1 MRSIHFFNNWNMK
14 RKILAVFLP
23 LLTLSILLILVSS
36 ISLIIRNG
44 KAEAMNNAEDKLSLV
59 TGQTDQILSNITY
72 NIKAFSTSSALQD
85 AIRAEYPDNNYGNY
99 MFSSTMHNAV
109 HNIME
114 IQSLI
119 SSGYIHTRDGRIFDI
134 KTDEIRTP
142 DAGMDGRYQEIAA
155 EKGRILLEY
164 PADKSGAA
172 ALTVSKSLIDIR
184 SGSCL
189 GILTFDIKESLFYD
203 SYHSVS
209 DVGNECFLL
218 VDGAGTIISS
228 ENRDELQ
235 TTAPPE
241 ILRLL
246 DKTESP
252 ARETGQEAANKT
264 RPEIK
269 PETGQKT
276 EPGATQKMEPDPRQ
290 RTGGQTAGSSP
301 PAEHMLILS
310 SATENG
316 DYLVVYMM
324 RYYRI
329 YKEALNL
336 ALLLLVIGILVLAA
350 GVFLSSLLAQ
360 SIVRPVIRL
369 ADYADEAG
377 KGNFDLPV
385 PAHSGDEIGFLAER
399 FGVMNRNIKELT
411 TRIYNEQTQKKEYEL
426 KMLQAQINPHFL
438 YNCLDN
444 ISSLI
449 TDRKNETATAMVSHL
464 GRYYRAILSKGRNI
478 ITIREELELIRAY
491 LEIQLIRTP
500 DLFTYEIGADGE
512 ILDFKMLKM
521 ILQPIVENSVIHG
534 FAGCKNG
541 GYIKIE
547 GTLENQTVCIR
558 ISDNGKGVPENSHSF
573 IFAPAP
579 TAIPKHFGL
588 KNIQERIRL
597 KYGEKYGISI
607 KSEQG
612 KGTQITVRFPKML

>member
-1 MRSIHFFNNWNMK
+1 MRRTYFFTNWNMK
-14 RKILAVFLP
+14 RKILTVFLP
-23 LLTLSILLILVSS
+23 LLMLSTLLILVSS

-44 KAEAMNNAEDKLSLV
+44 KAEALNNAKDKLSLV

-119 SSGYIHTRDGRIFDI
+119 SSGYIHTRDGRVFDI

-142 DAGMDGRYQEIAA
+142 DAEMDARYREIAA

-209 DVGNECFLL
+209 DEENECFLL
-218 VDGAGTIISS
+218 IDSAGTIISS

-235 TTAPPE
+235 TTASPE
-241 ILRLL
+241 ILGLL
-246 DKTESP
+246 E
-252 ARETGQEAANKT
+252 GMG
-264 RPEIK
+264 K
-269 PETGQKT
+269 PEQKT
-276 EPGATQKMEPDPRQ
+276 QYKS
-290 RTGGQTAGSSP
+290 GGKIPQETT
-301 PAEHMLILS
+301 AEHMLLLS
-310 SATENG
+310 SETENG

-336 ALLLLVIGILVLAA
+336 ALFLLIIGILVLAA
-350 GVFLSSLLAQ
+350 GVLLSSRLAQ
-360 SIVRPVIRL
+360 SIVGPVIRL

-385 PAHSGDEIGFLAER
+385 PVHSGDEIGFLAER
-399 FGVMNRNIKELT
+399 FGVMNHNIKELT

-449 TDRKNETATAMVSHL
+449 TDQKNETATAMVSHL

-478 ITIREELELIRAY
+478 ITIREELELIQAY
-491 LEIQLIRTP
+491 LEIQLIRIP
-500 DLFTYEIGADGE
+500 DLFTYEITVDE
-512 ILDFKMLKM
+512 DILDFKILKM

-534 FAGCKNG
+534 FAGFKNSG
-541 GYIKIE
+541 RIKIE
-547 GTLENQTVCIR
+547 GTLENQTVCIL
-558 ISDNGKGVPENSHSF
+558 ISDNGKGIPEGSRSS

-597 KYGEKYGISI
+597 KHGEKYGISI

-612 KGTQITVRFPKML
+612 QGTRIEVRFPKTL

>member
-1 MRSIHFFNNWNMK
+1 MRRTYFFTNWNMK

-23 LLTLSILLILVSS
+23 LLMLSTLLILVSS

-44 KAEAMNNAEDKLSLV
+44 KAEALNNAKDKLSLV

-119 SSGYIHTRDGRIFDI
+119 SSGYIHTRDGRVFDI

-142 DAGMDGRYQEIAA
+142 DAEMDARYREIAA

-209 DVGNECFLL
+209 DEENECFLL
-218 VDGAGTIISS
+218 IDSAGTIISS

-235 TTAPPE
+235 TTASTE
-241 ILRLL
+241 ILGLL
-246 DKTESP
+246 E
-252 ARETGQEAANKT
+252 GMG
-264 RPEIK
+264 K
-269 PETGQKT
+269 PEQKT
-276 EPGATQKMEPDPRQ
+276 QYKS
-290 RTGGQTAGSSP
+290 GGKIPQETT
-301 PAEHMLILS
+301 AEHMLLLS
-310 SATENG
+310 SETENG

-336 ALLLLVIGILVLAA
+336 ALFLLIIGILVLVV
-350 GVFLSSLLAQ
+350 GVLLSSRLAQ
-360 SIVRPVIRL
+360 SIVGPVIRL

-385 PAHSGDEIGFLAER
+385 PVHSGDEIGFLAER
-399 FGVMNRNIKELT
+399 FGVMNHNIKELT
-411 TRIYNEQTQKKEYEL
+411 TGIYNEQTQKKEYEL

-449 TDRKNETATAMVSHL
+449 TDQKNETATAMVSHL

-491 LEIQLIRTP
+491 LEIQLIRIP
-500 DLFTYEIGADGE
+500 DLFTYEITVDE
-512 ILDFKMLKM
+512 DILDFKILKM

-534 FAGCKNG
+534 FAGYKNSG
-541 GYIKIE
+541 RIKIE
-547 GTLENQTVCIR
+547 GTLENQTVCIL
-558 ISDNGKGVPENSHSF
+558 ISDNGKGIPEGSRSS

-597 KYGEKYGISI
+597 KHGEKYGISI
-607 KSEQG
+607 KSEPGQ
-612 KGTQITVRFPKML
+612 GTQITVRFPKTL

>member
-1 MRSIHFFNNWNMK
+1 MRRTYFFTNWNMK

-23 LLTLSILLILVSS
+23 LLMLSTLLILVSS

-44 KAEAMNNAEDKLSLV
+44 KAEALNNAKDKLSLV

-119 SSGYIHTRDGRIFDI
+119 SSGYIHTRDGRVFDI

-142 DAGMDGRYQEIAA
+142 DAEMDARYREIAA

-209 DVGNECFLL
+209 DEENECFLL
-218 VDGAGTIISS
+218 IDSAGTIISS

-235 TTAPPE
+235 TTASPE
-241 ILRLL
+241 ILDLL
-246 DKTESP
+246 ESM
-252 ARETGQEAANKT
+252 G
-264 RPEIK
+264 K
-269 PETGQKT
+269 PEQTTQYK
-276 EPGATQKMEPDPRQ
+276 PGGKIPQET
-290 RTGGQTAGSSP
+290 T
-301 PAEHMLILS
+301 AEHMLLLS
-310 SATENG
+310 SETENG

-336 ALLLLVIGILVLAA
+336 ALFLLIIGILVLVV
-350 GVFLSSLLAQ
+350 GVLLSSRLAQ
-360 SIVRPVIRL
+360 SIVGPVIRL

-385 PAHSGDEIGFLAER
+385 PVHSGDEIGFLAER
-399 FGVMNRNIKELT
+399 FGVMNHNIKELT
-411 TRIYNEQTQKKEYEL
+411 TGIYNEQTQKKEYEL

-449 TDRKNETATAMVSHL
+449 TDQKNETATAMVSHL

-491 LEIQLIRTP
+491 LEIQLIRIP
-500 DLFTYEIGADGE
+500 DLFTYEITVDE
-512 ILDFKMLKM
+512 DILDFKILKM

-534 FAGCKNG
+534 FAGFKNSG
-541 GYIKIE
+541 RIKIE
-547 GTLENQTVCIR
+547 GTLENQTVCIL
-558 ISDNGKGVPENSHSF
+558 ISDNGKGIPEGSRSS

-597 KYGEKYGISI
+597 KHGEKYGISI
-607 KSEQG
+607 KSEPGQ
-612 KGTQITVRFPKML
+612 GTQIGVRFPKTL

>member
-1 MRSIHFFNNWNMK
+1 MCRTYFFTNWNMK

-23 LLTLSILLILVSS
+23 LLMLSTLLILVSS

-44 KAEAMNNAEDKLSLV
+44 KAEALNNAKDKLSLV

-119 SSGYIHTRDGRIFDI
+119 SSGYIHTRDGRVFDI

-142 DAGMDGRYQEIAA
+142 DAEMDAHYREIAA

-209 DVGNECFLL
+209 DEENECFLL
-218 VDGAGTIISS
+218 IDSAGTIISS

-235 TTAPPE
+235 TTASPE
-241 ILRLL
+241 ILGLL
-246 DKTESP
+246 E
-252 ARETGQEAANKT
+252 GMG
-264 RPEIK
+264 K
-269 PETGQKT
+269 PEQKT
-276 EPGATQKMEPDPRQ
+276 QYKS
-290 RTGGQTAGSSP
+290 GGKIPQETT
-301 PAEHMLILS
+301 AEHMLLLS
-310 SATENG
+310 SETENG

-336 ALLLLVIGILVLAA
+336 ALFLLIIGILVLVV
-350 GVFLSSLLAQ
+350 GVLLSSRLAQ
-360 SIVRPVIRL
+360 SIVGPVIRL

-385 PAHSGDEIGFLAER
+385 PVHSGDEIGFLAER
-399 FGVMNRNIKELT
+399 FGVMNHNIKELT

-449 TDRKNETATAMVSHL
+449 TDQKNETATAMVSHL

-491 LEIQLIRTP
+491 LEIQLIRIP
-500 DLFTYEIGADGE
+500 DLFTYEITVDE
-512 ILDFKMLKM
+512 DILDFKILKM

-534 FAGCKNG
+534 FAGFKNSG
-541 GYIKIE
+541 RIKIE
-547 GTLENQTVCIR
+547 GTLENQTVCIL
-558 ISDNGKGVPENSHSF
+558 ISDNGKGIPEGSRSS

-597 KYGEKYGISI
+597 KHGEKYGISI

-612 KGTQITVRFPKML
+612 QGTQIEVRFPKTL

>member
-1 MRSIHFFNNWNMK
+1 MRRTYFFTNWNMK

-23 LLTLSILLILVSS
+23 LLMLSTLLILVSS

-44 KAEAMNNAEDKLSLV
+44 KAEALNNAKDKLSLV

-119 SSGYIHTRDGRIFDI
+119 FSGYIHTRDGRIFDI

-142 DAGMDGRYQEIAA
+142 DAEMDARYREIAA

-209 DVGNECFLL
+209 DEENECFLL
-218 VDGAGTIISS
+218 IDSAGTIISS

-235 TTAPPE
+235 TTASPE
-241 ILRLL
+241 ILGLL
-246 DKTESP
+246 E
-252 ARETGQEAANKT
+252 GMG
-264 RPEIK
+264 K
-269 PETGQKT
+269 PEQKT
-276 EPGATQKMEPDPRQ
+276 QYKS
-290 RTGGQTAGSSP
+290 GGKIPQETT
-301 PAEHMLILS
+301 AEHMLLLS
-310 SATENG
+310 SETENG

-336 ALLLLVIGILVLAA
+336 ALFLLIIGILVLAA
-350 GVFLSSLLAQ
+350 GVLLSSRLAQ
-360 SIVRPVIRL
+360 SIVGPVIRL

-385 PAHSGDEIGFLAER
+385 PVHSGDEIGFLAER
-399 FGVMNRNIKELT
+399 FGVMNHNIKELT

-449 TDRKNETATAMVSHL
+449 TDQKNETATAMVSHL

-491 LEIQLIRTP
+491 LEIQLIRIP
-500 DLFTYEIGADGE
+500 DLFTYEITVDE
-512 ILDFKMLKM
+512 DILDFKILKM

-534 FAGCKNG
+534 FAGFKNSG
-541 GYIKIE
+541 RIKIE
-547 GTLENQTVCIR
+547 GTLENQTVCIL
-558 ISDNGKGVPENSHSF
+558 ISDNGKGIPEGSRSS

-597 KYGEKYGISI
+597 KHGEKYGISI

-612 KGTQITVRFPKML
+612 QGTQIEVRFPKTL

>member
-1 MRSIHFFNNWNMK
+1 MRRTYFFTNWNMK

-23 LLTLSILLILVSS
+23 LLMLSTLLILVSS

-44 KAEAMNNAEDKLSLV
+44 KAEALNNAKDKLSLV

-119 SSGYIHTRDGRIFDI
+119 SSGYIHTRDGRVFDI

-142 DAGMDGRYQEIAA
+142 DAEMDARYREIAA

-209 DVGNECFLL
+209 DEENECFLL
-218 VDGAGTIISS
+218 IDSAGTIISS

-235 TTAPPE
+235 TTASPE
-241 ILRLL
+241 ILGLL
-246 DKTESP
+246 E
-252 ARETGQEAANKT
+252 GMG
-264 RPEIK
+264 K
-269 PETGQKT
+269 PEQKT
-276 EPGATQKMEPDPRQ
+276 QYKS
-290 RTGGQTAGSSP
+290 GGKIPQETT
-301 PAEHMLILS
+301 AEHMLLLS
-310 SATENG
+310 SETENG

-336 ALLLLVIGILVLAA
+336 ALFLLIIGILVLAA
-350 GVFLSSLLAQ
+350 GVLLSSRLAQ
-360 SIVRPVIRL
+360 SIVGPVIRL

-385 PAHSGDEIGFLAER
+385 PVHSGDEIGFLAER
-399 FGVMNRNIKELT
+399 FGVMNHNIKELT

-449 TDRKNETATAMVSHL
+449 TDQKNETATAMVSHL

-491 LEIQLIRTP
+491 LEIQLIRIP
-500 DLFTYEIGADGE
+500 DLFTYEITVDE
-512 ILDFKMLKM
+512 DILDFKILKM

-534 FAGCKNG
+534 FAGFKNSG
-541 GYIKIE
+541 RIKIE
-547 GTLENQTVCIR
+547 GTLENQTVCIL
-558 ISDNGKGVPENSHSF
+558 ISDNGKGIPEGSRSS

-579 TAIPKHFGL
+579 TAIPKLFGL

-597 KYGEKYGISI
+597 KHGEKYGISI

-612 KGTQITVRFPKML
+612 QGTRIEVRFPKTL

>member
-1 MRSIHFFNNWNMK
+1 MRRTYFFTNWNMK

-23 LLTLSILLILVSS
+23 LLMLSTLLILVSS

-44 KAEAMNNAEDKLSLV
+44 KAEALNNAKDKLSLV

-119 SSGYIHTRDGRIFDI
+119 SSGYIHTRDGRVFDI

-142 DAGMDGRYQEIAA
+142 DAEMDARYREIAA

-209 DVGNECFLL
+209 DEENECFLL
-218 VDGAGTIISS
+218 IDSAGTIISS

-235 TTAPPE
+235 TTASPE
-241 ILRLL
+241 ILGLL
-246 DKTESP
+246 E
-252 ARETGQEAANKT
+252 GMG
-264 RPEIK
+264 K
-269 PETGQKT
+269 PEQKT
-276 EPGATQKMEPDPRQ
+276 QYKS
-290 RTGGQTAGSSP
+290 GGKIPQETT
-301 PAEHMLILS
+301 AEHMLLLS
-310 SATENG
+310 SETENG

-336 ALLLLVIGILVLAA
+336 ALFLLIIGILVLAA
-350 GVFLSSLLAQ
+350 GVLLSSRLAQ
-360 SIVRPVIRL
+360 SIVGPVIRL

-385 PAHSGDEIGFLAER
+385 PVHSGDEIGFLAER
-399 FGVMNRNIKELT
+399 FGVMNHNIKELT
-411 TRIYNEQTQKKEYEL
+411 TGIYNEQTQKKEYEL

-449 TDRKNETATAMVSHL
+449 TDQKNETATAMVSHL

-491 LEIQLIRTP
+491 LEIQLIRIP
-500 DLFTYEIGADGE
+500 DLFTYEITVDE
-512 ILDFKMLKM
+512 DILDFKILKM

-534 FAGCKNG
+534 FAGYKNSG
-541 GYIKIE
+541 RIKIE
-547 GTLENQTVCIR
+547 GTLENQTVCIL
-558 ISDNGKGVPENSHSF
+558 ISDNGKGIPEGSRSS

-597 KYGEKYGISI
+597 KHGEKYGISI

-612 KGTQITVRFPKML
+612 QGTQIEVRFPKTL

>member
-1 MRSIHFFNNWNMK
+1 MRRTYFFTNWNMK
-14 RKILAVFLP
+14 RKILTVFLP
-23 LLTLSILLILVSS
+23 LLMLSTLLILVSS

-44 KAEAMNNAEDKLSLV
+44 KAEALNNAKDKLSLV

-119 SSGYIHTRDGRIFDI
+119 SSGYIHTRDGRVFDI

-142 DAGMDGRYQEIAA
+142 DAEMDARYREIAA

-209 DVGNECFLL
+209 DEENECFLL
-218 VDGAGTIISS
+218 IDSAGTIISS

-235 TTAPPE
+235 TTASPE
-241 ILRLL
+241 ILGLL
-246 DKTESP
+246 E
-252 ARETGQEAANKT
+252 GMG
-264 RPEIK
+264 K
-269 PETGQKT
+269 PEQKT
-276 EPGATQKMEPDPRQ
+276 QYKS
-290 RTGGQTAGSSP
+290 GGKIPQETT
-301 PAEHMLILS
+301 AEHMLLLS
-310 SATENG
+310 SETENG

-336 ALLLLVIGILVLAA
+336 ALFLLIIGILVLAA
-350 GVFLSSLLAQ
+350 GVLLSSRLAQ
-360 SIVRPVIRL
+360 SIVGPVIRL

-385 PAHSGDEIGFLAER
+385 PVHSGDEIGFLAER
-399 FGVMNRNIKELT
+399 FGVMNHNIKELT

-449 TDRKNETATAMVSHL
+449 TDQKNETATAMVSHL

-491 LEIQLIRTP
+491 LEIQLIRIP
-500 DLFTYEIGADGE
+500 DLFTYEITVDE
-512 ILDFKMLKM
+512 DILDFKILKM

-534 FAGCKNG
+534 FAGFKNSG
-541 GYIKIE
+541 RIKIE
-547 GTLENQTVCIR
+547 GTLENQTVCIL
-558 ISDNGKGVPENSHSF
+558 ISDNGKGIPEGSRSS

-607 KSEQG
+607 KSEPGQ
-612 KGTQITVRFPKML
+612 GTQIGVRFPKTL

>member
-1 MRSIHFFNNWNMK
+1 MRRTYFFTNWNMK
-14 RKILAVFLP
+14 RKILTVFLP
-23 LLTLSILLILVSS
+23 LLMLSTLLILVSS

-44 KAEAMNNAEDKLSLV
+44 KAEALNNAKDKLSLV

-119 SSGYIHTRDGRIFDI
+119 SSGYIHTRDGRVFDI

-142 DAGMDGRYQEIAA
+142 DAEMDARYREIAA

-209 DVGNECFLL
+209 DEENECFLL
-218 VDGAGTIISS
+218 IDSAGTIISS
-228 ENRDELQ
+228 ENRGELQ
-235 TTAPPE
+235 TTASPE
-241 ILRLL
+241 ILGLL
-246 DKTESP
+246 E
-252 ARETGQEAANKT
+252 GMG
-264 RPEIK
+264 K
-269 PETGQKT
+269 PEQKT
-276 EPGATQKMEPDPRQ
+276 QYKS
-290 RTGGQTAGSSP
+290 GGKIPQETT
-301 PAEHMLILS
+301 AEHMLLLS
-310 SATENG
+310 SETENG

-336 ALLLLVIGILVLAA
+336 ALFLLIIGILVLAA
-350 GVFLSSLLAQ
+350 GVLLSSRLAQ
-360 SIVRPVIRL
+360 SIVGPVIRL

-385 PAHSGDEIGFLAER
+385 PVHSGDEIGFLAER
-399 FGVMNRNIKELT
+399 FGVMNHNIKELT

-449 TDRKNETATAMVSHL
+449 TDQKNETATAMVSHL

-491 LEIQLIRTP
+491 LEIQLIRIP
-500 DLFTYEIGADGE
+500 DLFTYEITVDE
-512 ILDFKMLKM
+512 DILDFKILKM

-534 FAGCKNG
+534 FAGFKNSG
-541 GYIKIE
+541 RIKIE
-547 GTLENQTVCIR
+547 GTLENQTVCIL
-558 ISDNGKGVPENSHSF
+558 ISDNGKGIPEGSRSS

-597 KYGEKYGISI
+597 KHGEKYGISI

-612 KGTQITVRFPKML
+612 QGTQIEVRFPKTL

>member
-1 MRSIHFFNNWNMK
+1 MRRTYFFTNWNMK
-14 RKILAVFLP
+14 RKILTVFLP
-23 LLTLSILLILVSS
+23 LLMLSTLLILVSS

-44 KAEAMNNAEDKLSLV
+44 KAEALNNAKDKLSLV

-134 KTDEIRTP
+134 KTDEIRAP
-142 DAGMDGRYQEIAA
+142 DAEMDARYREIAA

-209 DVGNECFLL
+209 DEENECFLL
-218 VDGAGTIISS
+218 IDSAGTIISS

-235 TTAPPE
+235 TTASPE
-241 ILRLL
+241 ILGLL
-246 DKTESP
+246 E
-252 ARETGQEAANKT
+252 GMG
-264 RPEIK
+264 K
-269 PETGQKT
+269 PEQKT
-276 EPGATQKMEPDPRQ
+276 QYKS
-290 RTGGQTAGSSP
+290 GGKIPQETT
-301 PAEHMLILS
+301 AEHMLLLS
-310 SATENG
+310 SETENG

-336 ALLLLVIGILVLAA
+336 ALFLLIIGILVLAA
-350 GVFLSSLLAQ
+350 GVLLSSRLAQ
-360 SIVRPVIRL
+360 SIVGPVIRL

-385 PAHSGDEIGFLAER
+385 PVHSGDEIGFLAER
-399 FGVMNRNIKELT
+399 FGVMNHNIKELT

-449 TDRKNETATAMVSHL
+449 TDQKNETATAMVSHL

-491 LEIQLIRTP
+491 LEIQLIRIP
-500 DLFTYEIGADGE
+500 DLFTYEITVDE
-512 ILDFKMLKM
+512 DILDFKILKM

-534 FAGCKNG
+534 FAGFKNSG
-541 GYIKIE
+541 RIKIE
-547 GTLENQTVCIR
+547 GTLENQTVCIL
-558 ISDNGKGVPENSHSF
+558 ISDNGKGIPEGSRSS

-597 KYGEKYGISI
+597 KHGEKYGISI

-612 KGTQITVRFPKML
+612 QGTQIEVRFPKTL

>member
-1 MRSIHFFNNWNMK
+1 MRRTYFFTNWNMK
-14 RKILAVFLP
+14 RKILTVFLP
-23 LLTLSILLILVSS
+23 LLMLSTLLILVSS

-44 KAEAMNNAEDKLSLV
+44 KAEALNNAKDKLSLV

-119 SSGYIHTRDGRIFDI
+119 SSGYIHTRDGRVFDI

-142 DAGMDGRYQEIAA
+142 DAEMDARYREIAA

-209 DVGNECFLL
+209 DEENECFLL
-218 VDGAGTIISS
+218 IDSAGTIISS

-235 TTAPPE
+235 TMASPE
-241 ILRLL
+241 ILGLL
-246 DKTESP
+246 E
-252 ARETGQEAANKT
+252 GMG
-264 RPEIK
+264 K
-269 PETGQKT
+269 PEQKT
-276 EPGATQKMEPDPRQ
+276 QYKS
-290 RTGGQTAGSSP
+290 GGKIPQETT
-301 PAEHMLILS
+301 AEHMLLLS
-310 SATENG
+310 SETENG

-336 ALLLLVIGILVLAA
+336 ALFLLIIGILVLAA
-350 GVFLSSLLAQ
+350 GVLLSSRLAQ
-360 SIVRPVIRL
+360 SIVGPVIRL

-385 PAHSGDEIGFLAER
+385 PVHSGDEIGFLAER
-399 FGVMNRNIKELT
+399 FGVMNHNIKELT

-449 TDRKNETATAMVSHL
+449 TDQKNETATAMVSHL

-491 LEIQLIRTP
+491 LEIQLIRIP
-500 DLFTYEIGADGE
+500 DLFTYEITVDE
-512 ILDFKMLKM
+512 DILDFKILKM

-534 FAGCKNG
+534 FAGFKNSG
-541 GYIKIE
+541 RIKIE
-547 GTLENQTVCIR
+547 GTLENQTVCIL
-558 ISDNGKGVPENSHSF
+558 ISDNGKGIPEGSRSS

-597 KYGEKYGISI
+597 KHGEKYGISI

-612 KGTQITVRFPKML
+612 QGTRIEVRFPKTL

>member
-1 MRSIHFFNNWNMK
+1 MRRTYFFTNWNMK
-14 RKILAVFLP
+14 RKILTVFLP
-23 LLTLSILLILVSS
+23 LLMLSTLLILVSS

-44 KAEAMNNAEDKLSLV
+44 KAEALNNAKDKLSLV

-142 DAGMDGRYQEIAA
+142 DAEMDARYREIAA

-209 DVGNECFLL
+209 DEENECFLL
-218 VDGAGTIISS
+218 IDSAGTIISS

-235 TTAPPE
+235 TTASPE
-241 ILRLL
+241 ILGLL
-246 DKTESP
+246 E
-252 ARETGQEAANKT
+252 GMG
-264 RPEIK
+264 K
-269 PETGQKT
+269 PEQKT
-276 EPGATQKMEPDPRQ
+276 QYKS
-290 RTGGQTAGSSP
+290 GGKIPQETT
-301 PAEHMLILS
+301 AEHMLLLS
-310 SATENG
+310 SETENG

-336 ALLLLVIGILVLAA
+336 ALFLLIIGILVLAA
-350 GVFLSSLLAQ
+350 GVLLSSRLAQ
-360 SIVRPVIRL
+360 SIVGPVIRL

-385 PAHSGDEIGFLAER
+385 PVHSGDEIGFLAER
-399 FGVMNRNIKELT
+399 FGVMNHNIKELT

-449 TDRKNETATAMVSHL
+449 TDQKNETATAMVSHL

-491 LEIQLIRTP
+491 LEIQLIRIP
-500 DLFTYEIGADGE
+500 DLFTYEITVDE
-512 ILDFKMLKM
+512 DILDFKILKM

-534 FAGCKNG
+534 FAGFKSSG
-541 GYIKIE
+541 RIKIE
-547 GTLENQTVCIR
+547 GTLENQTVCIL
-558 ISDNGKGVPENSHSF
+558 ISDNGKGIPEGSRSS

-597 KYGEKYGISI
+597 KHGEKYGISI
-607 KSEQG
+607 MSEQG
-612 KGTQITVRFPKML
+612 Q

>member
-1 MRSIHFFNNWNMK
+1 MRGTYFFTNWNMK

-23 LLTLSILLILVSS
+23 LLMLSTLLILVSS

-44 KAEAMNNAEDKLSLV
+44 KAEALNNAKDKLSLV

-134 KTDEIRTP
+134 KTDEIRAP
-142 DAGMDGRYQEIAA
+142 DAEMDARYREIAA

-209 DVGNECFLL
+209 DEENECFLL
-218 VDGAGTIISS
+218 IDSAGTIISS

-235 TTAPPE
+235 TTASPE
-241 ILRLL
+241 ILGLL
-246 DKTESP
+246 E
-252 ARETGQEAANKT
+252 GMG
-264 RPEIK
+264 K
-269 PETGQKT
+269 PEQKT
-276 EPGATQKMEPDPRQ
+276 QYKS
-290 RTGGQTAGSSP
+290 GGKIPQETM
-301 PAEHMLILS
+301 AEHMLLLS
-310 SATENG
+310 SETENG

-336 ALLLLVIGILVLAA
+336 ALFLLIIGILVLAA
-350 GVFLSSLLAQ
+350 GVLLSSRLAQ
-360 SIVRPVIRL
+360 SIVGPVIRL

-385 PAHSGDEIGFLAER
+385 PVHSGDEIGFLAER
-399 FGVMNRNIKELT
+399 FGVMNHNIKELT

-449 TDRKNETATAMVSHL
+449 TDQKNETATAMVSHL

-491 LEIQLIRTP
+491 LEIQLIRIP
-500 DLFTYEIGADGE
+500 DLFTYEITVDE
-512 ILDFKMLKM
+512 DILDFKILKM

-534 FAGCKNG
+534 FAGFKSSG
-541 GYIKIE
+541 RIKIE
-547 GTLENQTVCIR
+547 GTLENQTVCIL
-558 ISDNGKGVPENSHSF
+558 ISDNGKGIPEGSRSS

-597 KYGEKYGISI
+597 KHGEKYGISI

-612 KGTQITVRFPKML
+612 QGTQIEVRFPKTL

>member
-1 MRSIHFFNNWNMK
+1 MRRTYFFTNWNMK

-23 LLTLSILLILVSS
+23 LLMLSTLLILVSS

-44 KAEAMNNAEDKLSLV
+44 KAEALNNAKDKLSLV

-119 SSGYIHTRDGRIFDI
+119 SSGYIHTRDGRVFDI

-142 DAGMDGRYQEIAA
+142 DAEMDARYREIAA

-209 DVGNECFLL
+209 DEENECFLL
-218 VDGAGTIISS
+218 IDSAGTIISS

-235 TTAPPE
+235 TTASTE
-241 ILRLL
+241 ILGLL
-246 DKTESP
+246 E
-252 ARETGQEAANKT
+252 GMG
-264 RPEIK
+264 K
-269 PETGQKT
+269 PEQKT
-276 EPGATQKMEPDPRQ
+276 QYKS
-290 RTGGQTAGSSP
+290 GGKIPQETT
-301 PAEHMLILS
+301 AEHMLLLS
-310 SATENG
+310 SETENG

-336 ALLLLVIGILVLAA
+336 ALFLLIIGILVLAA
-350 GVFLSSLLAQ
+350 GVLLSSRLAQ
-360 SIVRPVIRL
+360 SIVGPVIRL

-385 PAHSGDEIGFLAER
+385 PVHSGDEIGFLAER
-399 FGVMNRNIKELT
+399 FGVMNHNIKELT

-426 KMLQAQINPHFL
+426 KRLQAQINPHFL

-449 TDRKNETATAMVSHL
+449 TDQKNETATAMVSHL

-491 LEIQLIRTP
+491 LEIQLIRIP
-500 DLFTYEIGADGE
+500 DLFTYEITVDE
-512 ILDFKMLKM
+512 DILDFKILKM

-534 FAGCKNG
+534 FAGFKSSG
-541 GYIKIE
+541 RIKIE
-547 GTLENQTVCIR
+547 GTLENQTVCIL
-558 ISDNGKGVPENSHSF
+558 ISDNGKGIPEGSRSS

-597 KYGEKYGISI
+597 KHGEKYGISI

-612 KGTQITVRFPKML
+612 QGTQIEVRFPKTL

>member
-1 MRSIHFFNNWNMK
+1 MGGYTMRRTYFFTNWNMK

-23 LLTLSILLILVSS
+23 LLMLSTLLILVSS

-44 KAEAMNNAEDKLSLV
+44 KAEALNNAKDKLSLV

-119 SSGYIHTRDGRIFDI
+119 SSGYIHTRDGRVFDI

-142 DAGMDGRYQEIAA
+142 DAEMDARYREIAA

-209 DVGNECFLL
+209 DEENECFLL
-218 VDGAGTIISS
+218 IDSAGTIISS

-235 TTAPPE
+235 TTASPE
-241 ILRLL
+241 ILGLL
-246 DKTESP
+246 EGMGK
-252 ARETGQEAANKT
+252 QE
-264 RPEIK
+264 
-269 PETGQKT
+269 QKT
-276 EPGATQKMEPDPRQ
+276 QYKS
-290 RTGGQTAGSSP
+290 GGKIPQETT
-301 PAEHMLILS
+301 AEHMLLLS
-310 SATENG
+310 SETENG

-336 ALLLLVIGILVLAA
+336 ALFLLIIGILVLVIGAL
-350 GVFLSSLLAQ
+350 LSSRLAQ
-360 SIVRPVIRL
+360 SIVGPVIRL

-385 PAHSGDEIGFLAER
+385 PVHSGDEIGFLAER
-399 FGVMNRNIKELT
+399 FGVMNHNIKELT
-411 TRIYNEQTQKKEYEL
+411 TGIYNEQTQKKEYEL

-449 TDRKNETATAMVSHL
+449 TDQKNETATAMVSHL

-491 LEIQLIRTP
+491 LEIQLIRIP
-500 DLFTYEIGADGE
+500 DLFTYEITVNED
-512 ILDFKMLKM
+512 ILDFKILKM

-534 FAGCKNG
+534 FAGFKNSG
-541 GYIKIE
+541 RIKIE
-547 GTLENQTVCIR
+547 GTLENQTVCIL
-558 ISDNGKGVPENSHSF
+558 ISDNGKGIPEGSRSS

-597 KYGEKYGISI
+597 KHGEKYGISI

-612 KGTQITVRFPKML
+612 QGTQIEVRFPKTL

>member
-1 MRSIHFFNNWNMK
+1 MRRTYFFTNWNMK

-23 LLTLSILLILVSS
+23 LLMLSTLLILVSS

-44 KAEAMNNAEDKLSLV
+44 KAEALNNAKDKLSLV

-119 SSGYIHTRDGRIFDI
+119 SSGYIHTRDGRVFDI

-142 DAGMDGRYQEIAA
+142 DAEMDARYREIAA

-209 DVGNECFLL
+209 DEENECFLL
-218 VDGAGTIISS
+218 IDSAGTIISS

-235 TTAPPE
+235 TTASTE
-241 ILRLL
+241 ILGLL
-246 DKTESP
+246 E
-252 ARETGQEAANKT
+252 GMG
-264 RPEIK
+264 K
-269 PETGQKT
+269 PEQKT
-276 EPGATQKMEPDPRQ
+276 QYKS
-290 RTGGQTAGSSP
+290 GGKIPQETT
-301 PAEHMLILS
+301 AEHMLLLS
-310 SATENG
+310 SETENG

-336 ALLLLVIGILVLAA
+336 ALFLLIIGILVLVV
-350 GVFLSSLLAQ
+350 GVLLSSRLAQ
-360 SIVRPVIRL
+360 SIVGPVIRL

-385 PAHSGDEIGFLAER
+385 PVHSGDEIGFLAER
-399 FGVMNRNIKELT
+399 FGGMNHNIKELT
-411 TRIYNEQTQKKEYEL
+411 TGIYNEQTQKKEYEL

-449 TDRKNETATAMVSHL
+449 TDQKNETATAMVSHL

-491 LEIQLIRTP
+491 LEIQLIRIP
-500 DLFTYEIGADGE
+500 DLFTYEITVDE
-512 ILDFKMLKM
+512 DILDFKILKM

-534 FAGCKNG
+534 FAGYKNSG
-541 GYIKIE
+541 RIKIE
-547 GTLENQTVCIR
+547 GTLENQTVCIL
-558 ISDNGKGVPENSHSF
+558 ISDNGKGIPEGSRSS

-597 KYGEKYGISI
+597 KHGEKYGISI
-607 KSEQG
+607 KSEPGQ
-612 KGTQITVRFPKML
+612 GTQIGVRFPKTL